1 MKIMD
6 FPAILQEGHM
16 GQKDLTGKNFI
27 LYPDV
32 YADTLNALAY
42 AGREVVHA
50 EDLLPAPTESFYP
63 VDQGKLTDQFSDA
76 AMYEVR
82 DGIIHVQYVFEN
94 EVQAKAKTILRKA
107 GYEGALYRRQ
117 YGGSET
123 YPIVSLLLYWG
134 VASWNQPVSI
144 RELFQGANLDK
155 DTWKY
160 ITNEKLYVYAMSHL
174 PKQVRNRFRS
184 DMRIV
189 VDYLAER
196 QNYKPTT
203 QKIIHLEALLLML
216 EALTGDK
223 RYLKIL
229 KTLTEEEKKGEV
241 SMCEL
246 LDKYENRGIE
256 KGRKQGIQ
264 QGRKQGIQQGESR
277 FAMLNENLLNAGRID
292 DLRKAS
298 ASKRYRNQLYKEFGL
313 V

>member
-1 MKIMD
+1 MKNVD

-50 EDLLPAPTESFYP
+50 KDLLPAPTESFYY
-63 VDQGKLTDQFSDA
+63 VEQGKLTDQFSDA
-76 AMYEVR
+76 AMHEMR
-82 DGIIHVQYVFEN
+82 DGMVHVLYIVEN
-94 EVQAKAKTILRKA
+94 EVQAKPKTILRKV
-107 GYEGALYRRQ
+107 GYEGALYRCQ
-117 YGGSET
+117 YDSSRT
-123 YPIVSLLLYWG
+123 YPIVSLILYWG
-134 VASWNQPVSI
+134 AASWKQPVSFK
-144 RELFQGANLDK
+144 ELFRETDLDK
-155 DTWKY
+155 GTWKY
-160 ITNEKLYVYAMSHL
+160 ITNTKLCVYEMAHL
-174 PKQVRNRFRS
+174 SKQVRNRFRS

-196 QNYKPTT
+196 NDYKPST
-203 QKIIHLEALLLML
+203 QKIAHPEALLLML
-216 EALTGDK
+216 KALTGDK

-229 KTLTEEEKKGEV
+229 KALTEEEKKGEV

-256 KGRKQGIQ
+256 RGRKQGI
-264 QGRKQGIQQGESR
+264 RQGIQQGESR
-277 FAMLNENLLNAGRID
+277 FAMLSENLLNAGRID

-298 ASKRYRNQLYKEFGL
+298 ASRRYRNQLYKEFGM

>member
-1 MKIMD
+1 
-6 FPAILQEGHM
+6 M

-50 EDLLPAPTESFYP
+50 EDLLPAPTESFYH

-76 AMYEVR
+76 AMHEMRNGMVR
-82 DGIIHVQYVFEN
+82 VLYIVEN
-94 EVQAKAKTILRKA
+94 EIQSKPKTILRKV

-117 YGGSET
+117 YDGSHT
-123 YPIVSLLLYWG
+123 YPIVSLMLYWG
-134 VASWNQPVSI
+134 AASWNQPVSLK
-144 RELFQGANLDK
+144 ELFRETDLDK
-155 DTWKY
+155 GTWKH
-160 ITNEKLYVYAMSHL
+160 ITNVKLCVYEMAHL
-174 PKQVRNRFRS
+174 SKQVRKRFKS

-189 VDYLAER
+189 VDYLAEGHD
-196 QNYKPTT
+196 YKPST
-203 QKIIHLEALLLML
+203 QKIAHPEALLLML
-216 EALTGDK
+216 KALTGDK

-229 KTLTEEEKKGEV
+229 KAMTEEEKKGEM

-246 LDKYENRGIE
+246 LDKYENRGIQ
-256 KGRKQGIQ
+256 K
-264 QGRKQGIQQGESR
+264 GIQQGEER
-277 FAMLNENLLNAGRID
+277 LAMLNENLLNAGRID

-298 ASKRYRNQLYKEFGL
+298 TSKRYRNRLYKEFGL